1 MIKVNYKFYHNMC
14 RSPNTSVALK
24 YVLDYSPLSAGEKV
38 LDSIV
43 KLLYIAFR
51 EMRAIHD
58 DGAQEI
64 RCITGGFCQ
73 V

>member
-24 YVLDYSPLSAGEKV
+24 YVIDYSPSSAGEKV

-58 DGAQEI
+58 DEAQEI